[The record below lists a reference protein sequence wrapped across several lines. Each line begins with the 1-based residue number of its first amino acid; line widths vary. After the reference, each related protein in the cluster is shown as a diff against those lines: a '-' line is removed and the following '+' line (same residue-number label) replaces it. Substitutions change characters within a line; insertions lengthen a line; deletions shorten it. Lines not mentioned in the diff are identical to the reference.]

1 MEIRPIPWVLL
12 ADTLTLKVPDGSG
25 YSSVGLSNV
34 RVLWR
39 SKVSEYSSTIVRDN
53 SELTVYYD
61 CTRSSPADVK
71 FHAGMRLEY
80 DGEDYEI
87 LDVRQFCTDRP
98 HHIKIMAR
106 HI

>member
-1 MEIRPIPWVLL
+1 MEVRPIPWTLL
-12 ADTLTLKVPDGSG
+12 DSTATLLVPDGSG
-25 YSSVGLSNV
+25 WAETELSEI

-61 CTRSSPADVK
+61 FARSSPSDVR
-71 FHAGMRLEY
+71 FAAGMRLQY
-80 DGEDYEI
+80 DGEQYEI
-87 LDVRQFCTDRP
+87 LDVRQFDADRP
-98 HHIKIMAR
+98 HHIKLLAR